1 MEGPNRAINPGQI
14 TFFQLLASKREGLGK
29 GQAGHKAGDPVLAL
43 LVQTDPSKGTISQP
57 TCVSLSP
64 VVCHHHLKNVV
75 VVVLVVV
82 VVVVVIVVVVVV
94 VGVGVY
100 SIESIDR

>member
-1 MEGPNRAINPGQI
+1 MLGPNRAINPGQI

-29 GQAGHKAGDPVLAL
+29 GKAGHKAGDPVLAL
-43 LVQTDPSKGTISQP
+43 LVEADPSKGTISQP
-57 TCVSLSP
+57 TYVSLSP

-82 VVVVVIVVVVVV
+82 VVIVVIVVVVIVVV
-94 VGVGVY
+94 VGVY
-100 SIESIDR
+100 SIESIDS